1 MPASEQYFKF
11 NYFGQCKFG
20 DKYQHQHIQ
29 ETYTNQAC
37 NFNACRKRHSRL
49 CRFFSQTGYCRFESS
64 CSFLHKP
71 GKVDTILE
79 EVKKLEKDIAELKS
93 HNSVL
98 QKMLQYFNLFEKE
111 LKTLKEMM
119 HNANSNIDAKNE
131 KNTEK
136 KETIENK
143 KKLYLKHF
151 LAKNV
156 NSQLNQKLD

>member
-71 GKVDTILE
+71 GKADKILE
-79 EVKKLEKDIAELKS
+79 EMKKLEKDIVDLKA
-93 HNSVL
+93 HNLVL
-98 QKMLQYFNLFEKE
+98 QKMLQYFNKFEKE
-111 LKTLKEMM
+111 LQTLRELLHITNSTRTQGFQYRRESKT
-119 HNANSNIDAKNE
+119 
-131 KNTEK
+131 
-136 KETIENK
+136 
-143 KKLYLKHF
+143 
-151 LAKNV
+151 
-156 NSQLNQKLD
+156 

>member
-1 MPASEQYFKF
+1 MPASEQYCKF

-71 GKVDTILE
+71 GKADKILE
-79 EVKKLEKDIAELKS
+79 EMKKLEKDIVDSQFSSSENATIFRSIWERAPNFEGIVAHYQFKNSYKEWKNTKRRKQAGAELGQAQ
-93 HNSVL
+93 L
-98 QKMLQYFNLFEKE
+98 P
-111 LKTLKEMM
+111 
-119 HNANSNIDAKNE
+119 IG
-131 KNTEK
+131 
-136 KETIENK
+136 IG
-143 KKLYLKHF
+143 LYC
-151 LAKNV
+151 
-156 NSQLNQKLD
+156 D